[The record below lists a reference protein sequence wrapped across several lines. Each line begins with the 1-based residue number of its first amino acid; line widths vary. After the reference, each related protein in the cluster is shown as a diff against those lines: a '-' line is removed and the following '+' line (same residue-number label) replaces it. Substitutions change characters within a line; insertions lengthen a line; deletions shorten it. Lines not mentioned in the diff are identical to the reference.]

1 MTRLAQNF
9 RAFLREDKPF
19 LGLYSWGWVIALGVI
34 GFALVL
40 IFGPPAW
47 LAAVVWRLFSALVT
61 GAGIIAALFVLVMA
75 LIVKCGFG
83 K

>member
-1 MTRLAQNF
+1 MIRANF
-9 RAFLREDKPF
+9 RAFLREDEKF
-19 LGLYSWGWVIALGVI
+19 LGLYSWGWVILAGVI

-47 LAAVVWRLFSALVT
+47 LAAVVWRLFEALVA
-61 GAGIIAALFVLVMA
+61 GASITAGLMVVVAL
-75 LIVKCGFG
+75 LIFSGVGFN